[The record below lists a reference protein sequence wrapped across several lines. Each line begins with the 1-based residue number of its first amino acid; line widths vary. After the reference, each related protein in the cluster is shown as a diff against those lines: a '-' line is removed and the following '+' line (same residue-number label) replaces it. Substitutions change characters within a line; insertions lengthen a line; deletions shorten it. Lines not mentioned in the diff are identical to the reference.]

1 MAQGLRSGQGSADY
15 FDAGAE
21 LDDDDDEADDEPEDD
36 EPEDDGVEL
45 AADPVD
51 CAGAELVEVEDD
63 DAESEGLEAD
73 DVDFEAALL
82 SVR

>member
-1 MAQGLRSGQGSADY
+1 M
-15 FDAGAE
+15 GAE

-63 DAESEGLEAD
+63 AESEDLEEVD